1 MMIFLCNA
9 HAYFLVLG
17 KKKTSNYQDTPLGSF
32 LKKTVTSSEHVL
44 NFFVL
49 NICYTCLMQIVDVVR
64 AYNTEVKW
72 RDDRYVPKTIEE
84 HLQVSARSGACH
96 LLSCA
101 SFVGMRDIRKEALD
115 WVSSMPRMVHALCII
130 LRLSDDLEESYQVQ
144 VVAS

>member
-9 HAYFLVLG
+9 QAYVLVLE
-17 KKKTSNYQDTPLGSF
+17 KKDEQLPGYAIRF
-32 LKKTVTSSEHVL
+32 FFKKTVTSSEHVL